1 MKHSKLEIQVFVQHW
16 KWNESFYFDF
26 LTMYNVLLKTWVQ
39 VKKLFSTGTA
49 TMSYSISIWS
59 HVILVWQLRAL
70 GCACWSVCL
79 GVTVFGKDW
88 GEWRLCCCMMFEG
101 KGCEHLVIP
110 RWLTGSWS
118 EAWGGGVC
126 AGLIG
131 NANASTQK
139 VEAAFVADERV
150 RWNTQVKKHES

>member
-1 MKHSKLEIQVFVQHW
+1 
-16 KWNESFYFDF
+16 
-26 LTMYNVLLKTWVQ
+26 
-39 VKKLFSTGTA
+39 
-49 TMSYSISIWS
+49 
-59 HVILVWQLRAL
+59 
-70 GCACWSVCL
+70 
-79 GVTVFGKDW
+79 
-88 GEWRLCCCMMFEG
+88 MMFEG

-139 VEAAFVADERV
+139 VEAASVADERV